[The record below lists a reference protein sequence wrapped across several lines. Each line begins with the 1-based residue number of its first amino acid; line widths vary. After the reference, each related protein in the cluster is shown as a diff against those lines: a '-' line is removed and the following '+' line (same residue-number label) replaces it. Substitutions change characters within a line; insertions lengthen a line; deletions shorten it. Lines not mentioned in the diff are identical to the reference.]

1 MYRANVRGAAR
12 VCRPRR
18 LFRILFFEKGGGHL
32 PQNRK
37 VRPEKE
43 NGVALYSGIMYYK
56 WRHSQGR
63 HYQTL
68 APSRIPSQSP
78 FPLPSQT
85 HPSAPC
91 VCPPVHFPREL
102 SIRTAELLCRLIDS
116 LSERCEVRYSTRYGF
131 NFMPIISV
139 QKRGRRGVGER
150 ARRRRTDGERE
161 DEYSRCSV
169 AAVSSSI
176 GNIFCRDR
184 EYEPLIL
191 VNRSKLRFPC
201 LLPLCLLSF
210 RDFALLR

>member
-1 MYRANVRGAAR
+1 MRIFRETFFPDPARLIIGERIDARTECIAQTFEGLRESVARGDFSESSFSGEVAATS
-12 VCRPRR
+12 
-18 LFRILFFEKGGGHL
+18 
-32 PQNRK
+32 RK
-37 VRPEKE
+37 IERCAEKE

-91 VCPPVHFPREL
+91 VCPPIHFPREL

-150 ARRRRTDGERE
+150 ASEEDRRRKG
-161 DEYSRCSV
+161 
-169 AAVSSSI
+169 
-176 GNIFCRDR
+176 G
-184 EYEPLIL
+184 
-191 VNRSKLRFPC
+191 
-201 LLPLCLLSF
+201 
-210 RDFALLR
+210 